1 MVEVSV
7 TVLVAV
13 ATAVLSTV
21 IVVVEEVTRS
31 GSDIHQSTCCSGG
44 ARDNRS
50 SKWTIFHAVN
60 KISIGIIGTFR
71 NTFVPSVILS
81 PTKTVASVISP
92 RSMPV
97 CAVHR

>member
-1 MVEVSV
+1 VVEVSV
-7 TVLVAV
+7 TVFVAV

-31 GSDIHQSTCCSGG
+31 VSDIHQSTRLSGG
-44 ARDNRS
+44 ARDNRG
-50 SKWTIFHAVN
+50 SKWTIFHAVS
-60 KISIGIIGTFR
+60 KISTGIIGTFR
-71 NTFVPSVILS
+71 NTFVPSVIIS
-81 PTKTVASVISP
+81 PTKIVASVISP